1 MDILKGP
8 ITLASLSAAAQ
19 QPETMA
25 CIWAHLV
32 TGDLF
37 LGRWILFD
45 SLRNRVFAFHSI
57 LLALFLGPIGLLSH
71 LLTRGVKAL
80 MAGAGPTD
88 AISEGLEDS
97 MSDESLMQLV
107 DDR

>member
-1 MDILKGP
+1 
-8 ITLASLSAAAQ
+8 
-19 QPETMA
+19 MA

-71 LLTRGVKAL
+71 LVTRKFRDSFS
-80 MAGAGPTD
+80 GAGPID